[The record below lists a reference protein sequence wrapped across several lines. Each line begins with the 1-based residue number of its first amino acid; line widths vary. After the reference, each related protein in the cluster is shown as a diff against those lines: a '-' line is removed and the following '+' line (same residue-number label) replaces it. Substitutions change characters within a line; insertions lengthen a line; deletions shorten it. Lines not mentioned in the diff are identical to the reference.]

1 MHFLSMSLADLLS
14 GWQPGATLLFLHRP
28 ENRSSNYSAL
38 SALSV
43 VCSPGSHR
51 KTSADALFLTHL
63 AKMQALVSEKS

>member
-38 SALSV
+38 SALS
-43 VCSPGSHR
+43 
-51 KTSADALFLTHL
+51 SAL
-63 AKMQALVSEKS
+63 LVATGRPQRMLYF